1 MENIGEATLY
11 TLAYDDVNSNL
22 ATNSCVMIRYPYMKI
37 KEINKISTIPCSV
50 MCVIGDNKLNE
61 ILRNIENPQHTDW
74 EFKRIDDPY
83 ERKEVKN
90 IYNDLL
96 DQMKK
101 MCY

>member
-1 MENIGEATLY
+1 MLTDKENRFEDKIFVENIGEATLY

-74 EFKRIDDPY
+74 EFKRLMI
-83 ERKEVKN
+83 RMKE
-90 IYNDLL
+90 
-96 DQMKK
+96 KK
-101 MCY
+101 